1 MWLTMRLVEFF
12 APLGWCAHIYLYAV
26 SRRFLPCV
34 TCALGPLALIHNVGS
49 GSCLMDQGPHSHPPD
64 HSNVRHLG
72 RRRSRRHVPPHRGR
86 HSDIS
91 EAVLFGLSESALDWV
106 HNCAR
111 CCMSLKNIGCW

>member
-1 MWLTMRLVEFF
+1 MPLVEFF
-12 APLGWCAHIYLYAV
+12 APLGRSAHIHRYAFP
-26 SRRFLPCV
+26 RRFLPYV